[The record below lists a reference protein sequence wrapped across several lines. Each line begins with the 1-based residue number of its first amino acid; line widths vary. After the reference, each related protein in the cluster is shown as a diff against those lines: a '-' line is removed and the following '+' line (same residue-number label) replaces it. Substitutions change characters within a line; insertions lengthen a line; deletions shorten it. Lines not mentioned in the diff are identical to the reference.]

1 MRDEK
6 RTVRVFMAIWA
17 LLLCVGAVWA
27 VSGDKLEIHR
37 AMNAW
42 HSPVPD
48 RFFALFT
55 HFADGLVPTALAL
68 LLLIIGT
75 WRWFLLMGLSCGLSA
90 LVAQAL
96 KHGPFSH
103 LDRPGMFRE
112 QLGDLSWVAGI
123 DLHSHH
129 SFPSGHAT
137 AAFSMCFAMAVIL
150 ARPRLGAALALFAAL
165 LGYARVYLSQHFLQ
179 DVAMGS
185 AIGTIVAWAVYHMLY
200 RSACSRAAWLSRHPF
215 RAVHK

>member
-1 MRDEK
+1 MADEK
-6 RTVRVFMAIWA
+6 RTVRMFMAIWA
-17 LLLCVGAVWA
+17 MLFSLGAVW
-27 VSGDKLEIHR
+27 SILGDKFEMHR

-55 HFADGLVPTALAL
+55 HLADGLVPTALAL
-68 LLLIIGT
+68 LLLIVST
-75 WRWFLLMGLSCGLSA
+75 WRSFLLMGLSCGLSA

-103 LDRPGMFRE
+103 LDRPSMFRE

-137 AAFSMCFAMAVIL
+137 AAFSMCFALAVIL
-150 ARPRLGAALALFAAL
+150 ARHRLGAGLALFAAL

-179 DVAMGS
+179 DVATGS
-185 AIGTIVAWAVYHMLY
+185 AIGTIVAWAVYQMLY
-200 RSACSRAAWLSRHPF
+200 RSAWSRAAWLSRRPF
-215 RAVHK
+215 RAGLE